1 MITKRSPFHA
11 LAVLALTTA
20 TCLPAMS
27 QSIRP
32 GLWSIENKVGGNPE
46 MEKAMAQMQAQLAA
60 MPPAQRKQ
68 MEAMMG
74 KSGVSMASTGAMAVK
89 VCLTAEMVERQQ
101 MPTQTQGDCT
111 SKIDSRT
118 GNTLKISFT
127 CTNPVSSGQGIYT
140 FESDKA
146 YTMKMAIKS
155 QEGGQTRNMTM
166 DAKGQWLSADC
177 GSVKPVTLPTQ

>member
-1 MITKRSPFHA
+1 MTKCTRSHT
-11 LAVLALTTA
+11 LAILALLAATA
-20 TCLPAMS
+20 APAMA
-27 QSIRP
+27 QNVQP
-32 GLWSIENKVGGNPE
+32 GLWAIENKIGGNPE

-68 MEAMMG
+68 MEAIMG
-74 KSGVSMASTGAMAVK
+74 KSGVSMASSGAMAVK
-89 VCLTAEMVERQQ
+89 VCMTPEMVKRQQ

-111 SKIDSRT
+111 SKIDSQT

-127 CTNPVSSGQGIYT
+127 CSNPVSSGQGIYT

-146 YTMKMAIKS
+146 YTMKMDIKN
-155 QEGGQTRNMTM
+155 QDGGTTRNMTM

-177 GSVKPVTLPTQ
+177 GSVKPLTLPAQ